1 MSIKKVY
8 AIGTSGFTT
17 YAIHTEEMYLWRV
30 LNRPGVAQAECRKGR
45 QGGGRGW
52 GERQTK
58 MKMEDSIYNRKNKH
72 RKEARPT

>member
-17 YAIHTEEMYLWRV
+17 YAIHTEEMYLWRFENCRV
-30 LNRPGVAQAECRKGR
+30 VTKAEYQKARKDGMPS
-45 QGGGRGW
+45 W

-58 MKMEDSIYNRKNKH
+58 MKMEDSIYNRKNKR
-72 RKEARPT
+72 RKEACPT

>member
-17 YAIHTEEMYLWRV
+17 YAIHTEEMYLWRFE
-30 LNRPGVAQAECRKGR
+30 NCRKARTDGMPS
-45 QGGGRGW
+45 W